1 MQRLPLPGGQLV
13 KGETKSFLRLG
24 FFKGGCR
31 PFFKSDSLGRARVG
45 RQSKLAQK
53 TFAEFGRDSLANDR
67 KHPRFETRLPTKSA
81 VASMPPDIERPQKL
95 FRFRSMQAATT

>member
-31 PFFKSDSLGRARVG
+31 PFFKSDSLGRTRVR
-45 RQSKLAQK
+45 RQPQLAQE
-53 TFAEFGRDSLANDR
+53 TLAVFGRGCLADYR
-67 KHPRFETRLPTKSA
+67 KHPRSETRLTTKSRLA
-81 VASMPPDIERPQKL
+81 LKDLQIDRLQNFLRFSSVA
-95 FRFRSMQAATT
+95 AA